1 MFHSIIICDE
11 VLESILGQVKKKW
24 GEASFAVLLALFFFV
39 LIKKEPKKIKAVFI
53 F

>member
-1 MFHSIIICDE
+1 MSSQKFGEKPDLRISLFTKD
-11 VLESILGQVKKKW
+11 ILNPT
-24 GEASFAVLLALFFFV
+24 LLSLFFFV